1 MSKTRGL
8 FRRMS
13 PYNAEKARNLI
24 DAMLMST
31 KEIGWD
37 SEQQLIVNGKVYHG
51 TDIVK
56 LIAYVMSPAD
66 KEFKKPLGSKI
77 FVRALKKIGLEQDYV
92 KNKDVKRM
100 LRTNSYSD
108 DDENSFTDDD
118 DENSFTDDSD
128 NQDADES
135 EDNDNYDES
144 MDESAESDDENR
156 DSMNECNVSC
166 DEYSNQRD
174 DYSDGGDI
182 SVENDDGNDSE
193 EIVLNKN
200 DNSEEVDT
208 PDTDNEIQDNGKTRY
223 NWKSISASDDES
235 DASFTE

>member
-108 DDENSFTDDD
+108 DD
-118 DENSFTDDSD
+118 DEDSFTDDSD
-128 NQDADES
+128 NRDADES
-135 EDNDNYDES
+135 EDDDNYDES
-144 MDESAESDDENR
+144 MDESAESDVGSYDENR
-156 DSMNECNVSC
+156 DSTNECNVSC

-208 PDTDNEIQDNGKTRY
+208 PDTDNEIQDNDKTRY
-223 NWKSISASDDES
+223 NWKSISVSDDES
-235 DASFTE
+235 NASLTEHN